1 MKDYFGKDASKLIEK
16 KLFLLDMDGTI
27 YNDETIF
34 DGTIDFLD
42 YVKSIGGRYIFI
54 TNNSSKS
61 IDDYLK
67 KVHRMGI
74 EATAEDFYT
83 STDATIKY
91 LKDNFR
97 DPLVFASGTKSFI
110 EGLKKANLRIT
121 TEVDNNADVILM
133 GYDTELNYQKLT
145 NLCIML
151 KNKNTPYIATNPD
164 LVCPVN
170 FGFVPDCGSVAIMLK
185 NATGR
190 TPTYIGKPEP
200 TMINLVCESLGY
212 SKEETVVI
220 GDRLYTDIASG
231 NNAEVDTICILS
243 GEATLED
250 LENDRINVPTYI
262 YKDIRTLVEQLKAAK

>member
-1 MKDYFGKDASKLIEK
+1 MRDYFGKDASNLKEK

-34 DGTIDFLD
+34 DGTLDFLD

-61 IDDYLK
+61 VDDYVK
-67 KVHRMGI
+67 KVNRMNI
-74 EATAEDFYT
+74 KATADDFYT

-91 LKDNFR
+91 LKENFKN
-97 DPLVFASGTKSFI
+97 PLVFASGTKSFI
-110 EGLKKANLRIT
+110 EGLKKAGLNVT
-121 TEVDNNADVILM
+121 TEVNNDADVILM
-133 GYDTELNYQKLT
+133 GYDTELNYQKLM
-145 NLCIML
+145 NLCMML
-151 KNKNTPYIATNPD
+151 NNKKTPYIATNPD
-164 LVCPVN
+164 LVCPIG

-190 TPTYIGKPEP
+190 TPIYIGKPEP

-212 SKEETVVI
+212 KKSETVI
-220 GDRLYTDIASG
+220 LGDRLYTDIASG
-231 NNAEVDTICILS
+231 NNAKVDTICFLS

-250 LENDRINVPTYI
+250 LEKDKINVPTYVF
-262 YKDIRTLVEQLKAAK
+262 KNIRELVNKIK

>member
-1 MKDYFGKDASKLIEK
+1 MRDYFGKDANKLIEK

-34 DGTIDFLD
+34 DGTLDFLD

-74 EATAEDFYT
+74 EATADDFYT

-91 LKDNFR
+91 LKDNFK
-97 DPLVFASGTKSFI
+97 DPLIFASGTKSFI

-133 GYDTELNYQKLT
+133 GYDTELNYQKLI

-151 KNKNTPYIATNPD
+151 KNKNAPYIATNPD

-212 SKEETVVI
+212 SKEDTVVI

-231 NNAEVDTICILS
+231 NNAHVDTICMLS

-250 LENDRINVPTYI
+250 LENDKTNIPTYI
-262 YKDIRTLVEQLKAAK
+262 YKDIRTLVNQLKNAK

>member
-1 MKDYFGKDASKLIEK
+1 MRDYFEKDANKLIEK

-34 DGTIDFLD
+34 DGTLDFLD

-74 EATAEDFYT
+74 EATADDFYT

-91 LKDNFR
+91 LKDNFS

-231 NNAEVDTICILS
+231 NNAHVDTICMLS

-250 LENDRINVPTYI
+250 LENDKTNVPTYI
-262 YKDIRTLVEQLKAAK
+262 YKDIRALVNQLKNAK

>member
-1 MKDYFGKDASKLIEK
+1 MRDYFEKDANKLIEK

-34 DGTIDFLD
+34 DGTLDFLD

-74 EATAEDFYT
+74 EATTEDFYT

-231 NNAEVDTICILS
+231 NNAHVDTICMLS

-250 LENDRINVPTYI
+250 LENDKTNVPTYI
-262 YKDIRTLVEQLKAAK
+262 YKDIRALVNQLKNAK

>member
-1 MKDYFGKDASKLIEK
+1 MRDYFGKDANKLIEK

-34 DGTIDFLD
+34 DGTLDFLD

-74 EATAEDFYT
+74 EATADDFYT

-91 LKDNFR
+91 LKDNFK
-97 DPLVFASGTKSFI
+97 DPLIFASGTKSFI

-133 GYDTELNYQKLT
+133 GYDTELNYQKLI

-151 KNKNTPYIATNPD
+151 RNKNTPYIATNPD

-190 TPTYIGKPEP
+190 TPIYIGKPEP

-231 NNAEVDTICILS
+231 NNAHVDTICMLS

-250 LENDRINVPTYI
+250 LENDKTNIPTYI
-262 YKDIRTLVEQLKAAK
+262 YKDIRTLVNQLKNAK